1 MEREECPD
9 KETRPCEGNPAAQ
22 VVVVGRGYANILNMV
37 RSFGQAG
44 FAVDVLRVFKNPA
57 SAKRP
62 LLSMKPEA
70 SSRYVRRYEQC
81 VAPQGSRVA
90 QALLGFAQPGAKKLL
105 VPVDDFVALAID
117 QAREELSPHFLLPS
131 VGGDTAHPLSFYTRK
146 DVQKAMAQE
155 AGLSV
160 VAGRVLDTKAWR
172 PEDAR
177 GISFPCF
184 VKPNVSALSSKAK
197 IARCDT
203 PEQLDA
209 ALARYALDGE
219 GEALVEDCVDVA
231 EELSVIGVCMDG
243 ASHSPAFVRSL
254 VGGRGQRR
262 GVMLTGEVLPA
273 SMLGGIAP
281 ACDRLVQATGFE
293 GVFDIDL
300 LVARD
305 GSVYFA
311 ELNFRPG
318 ASTYALVAAGANLP
332 GAFARFALTG
342 SLDDAPLN
350 ATISRTVFANE
361 KVLLEECATG
371 GMTPSAMRKL
381 MREADITFIRNEED
395 PTPYRVFAGFER
407 KARLLWLCAKMRKFI
422 R

>member
-1 MEREECPD
+1 M
-9 KETRPCEGNPAAQ
+9 
-22 VVVVGRGYANILNMV
+22 
-37 RSFGQAG
+37 
-44 FAVDVLRVFKNPA
+44 
-57 SAKRP
+57 
-62 LLSMKPEA
+62 
-70 SSRYVRRYEQC
+70 
-81 VAPQGSRVA
+81 
-90 QALLGFAQPGAKKLL
+90 
-105 VPVDDFVALAID
+105 
-117 QAREELSPHFLLPS
+117 
-131 VGGDTAHPLSFYTRK
+131 RK
-146 DVQKAMAQE
+146 DVQKAMALE

-160 VAGRVLDTKAWR
+160 VAGRVVDAADWCS
-172 PEDAR
+172 EDAR
-177 GISFPCF
+177 AVRFPCF

-203 PEQLDA
+203 PEQLAA
-209 ALARYALDGE
+209 ALARYARDGE
-219 GEALVEDCVDVA
+219 EEALVEDCVDVA

-273 SMLGGIAP
+273 SMLGDIAP

-371 GMTPSAMRKL
+371 GMTPSAMRRL
-381 MREADITFIRNEED
+381 MHEADITFIRNEED
-395 PTPYRVFAGFER
+395 PAPYRVFAGFER
-407 KARLLWLCAKMRKFI
+407 KARLLWLRAKMRKLV

>member
-9 KETRPCEGNPAAQ
+9 KETRPCEEDPAAQ

-81 VAPQGSRVA
+81 VAPEGSRVA

-243 ASHSPAFVRSL
+243 VSHSPAFVRSL

-281 ACDRLVQATGFE
+281 ACDRLVQSTGFE

-407 KARLLWLCAKMRKFI
+407 KARLLWLRAKMRKLM

>member
-1 MEREECPD
+1 
-9 KETRPCEGNPAAQ
+9 
-22 VVVVGRGYANILNMV
+22 
-37 RSFGQAG
+37 
-44 FAVDVLRVFKNPA
+44 
-57 SAKRP
+57 
-62 LLSMKPEA
+62 
-70 SSRYVRRYEQC
+70 
-81 VAPQGSRVA
+81 
-90 QALLGFAQPGAKKLL
+90 
-105 VPVDDFVALAID
+105 
-117 QAREELSPHFLLPS
+117 
-131 VGGDTAHPLSFYTRK
+131 
-146 DVQKAMAQE
+146 
-155 AGLSV
+155 
-160 VAGRVLDTKAWR
+160 
-172 PEDAR
+172 
-177 GISFPCF
+177 
-184 VKPNVSALSSKAK
+184 
-197 IARCDT
+197 
-203 PEQLDA
+203 
-209 ALARYALDGE
+209 
-219 GEALVEDCVDVA
+219 
-231 EELSVIGVCMDG
+231 MDG

-361 KVLLEECATG
+361 KVLQEEGATG
-371 GMTPSAMRKL
+371 GMAPSAMRRL
-381 MREADITFIRNEED
+381 LHEADIAFIRNEED
-395 PTPYRVFAGFER
+395 PAPYRVFAGFER
-407 KARLLWLCAKMRKFI
+407 KARLLWLRAKMRKLM

>member
-9 KETRPCEGNPAAQ
+9 KETRPCEEDPAAQ

-62 LLSMKPEA
+62 LLSVKPEA

-81 VAPQGSRVA
+81 VAPEGSRVA

-131 VGGDTAHPLSFYTRK
+131 VGGDAAHPLSFYMRK

-160 VAGRVLDTKAWR
+160 VAGRVVDAKAWR
-172 PEDAR
+172 PEEAR

-209 ALARYALDGE
+209 ALARYARDGE

-243 ASHSPAFVRSL
+243 VSHSPAFVRSL

-281 ACDRLVQATGFE
+281 ACDRLVRSTGFE

-350 ATISRTVFANE
+350 ATVSRTVFANE

-371 GMTPSAMRKL
+371 GMTPRRMREL
-381 MREADITFIRNEED
+381 MREADIAFIRNDGD
-395 PTPYRVFAGFER
+395 PGPYDVFAGFER
-407 KARLLWLCAKMRKFI
+407 KARLLWLRAKMRKLV

>member
-81 VAPQGSRVA
+81 VAPEGSRVA

-371 GMTPSAMRKL
+371 GMAPSAMRRL
-381 MREADITFIRNEED
+381 MHEADIAFIRNEED
-395 PTPYRVFAGFER
+395 PAPYRVFAGFER
-407 KARLLWLCAKMRKFI
+407 KARLLWLRAKMRKLM

>member
-81 VAPQGSRVA
+81 VAPEGSRVA

-281 ACDRLVQATGFE
+281 ACDRLVQSTGFE

-407 KARLLWLCAKMRKFI
+407 KARLLWLCAKMRKLI

>member
-9 KETRPCEGNPAAQ
+9 KETRPCEEDPAAQ

-117 QAREELSPHFLLPS
+117 QAREDLSPHFLLPS

-160 VAGRVLDTKAWR
+160 VAGRVVDAADWCS
-172 PEDAR
+172 EDAR
-177 GISFPCF
+177 AVRFPCF

-203 PEQLDA
+203 PEQLAA
-209 ALARYALDGE
+209 ALARYARDGE
-219 GEALVEDCVDVA
+219 EEALVEDCVDVA

-273 SMLGGIAP
+273 SMLGDIAP

-371 GMTPSAMRKL
+371 GMTPSAMRRL
-381 MREADITFIRNEED
+381 MHEADITFIRNEED
-395 PTPYRVFAGFER
+395 PAPYRVFAGFER
-407 KARLLWLCAKMRKFI
+407 KARLLWLRAKMRKLV

>member
-9 KETRPCEGNPAAQ
+9 KETRPCEEDPAAQ

-81 VAPQGSRVA
+81 VAPEGSRVA

-243 ASHSPAFVRSL
+243 VSHSPAFVRSL

-281 ACDRLVQATGFE
+281 ACDRLVQSTGFE

-371 GMTPSAMRKL
+371 GMAPSAMRRL
-381 MREADITFIRNEED
+381 MHEADIAFIRNEED
-395 PTPYRVFAGFER
+395 PAPYRVFAGFER
-407 KARLLWLCAKMRKFI
+407 KARLLWLRAKMRKLM

>member
-1 MEREECPD
+1 MEREECPG
-9 KETRPCEGNPAAQ
+9 KETRPCEEGPAAQ

-44 FAVDVLRVFKNPA
+44 FSVDVLRVFKNPA
-57 SAKRP
+57 STKRP

-70 SSRYVRRYEQC
+70 ASKYVRRYAQC
-81 VAPQGSRVA
+81 VAPQGSLVA
-90 QALLGFAQPGAKKLL
+90 QALLDLAQPAAKKLL
-105 VPVDDFVALAID
+105 VPVDDYVALAID
-117 QAREELSPHFLLPS
+117 QAREALSPHFLLPG
-131 VGGDTAHPLSFYTRK
+131 VGEDPAHPLDFYMRK
-146 DVQKAMAQE
+146 DVQKTMAQA
-155 AGLSV
+155 AGLDV
-160 VAGRVLDTKAWR
+160 VPGRVVDAADWR
-172 PEDAR
+172 PEDASAVR
-177 GISFPCF
+177 FPCF

-203 PEQLDA
+203 PEQLAA
-209 ALARYALDGE
+209 ALARYARDGE
-219 GEALVEDCVDVA
+219 EEALVEDCVDVV
-231 EELSVIGVCMDG
+231 EELSVIGVCMG
-243 ASHSPAFVRSL
+243 GVSYSPAFVRSL
-254 VGGRGQRR
+254 VGGKGQRR

-332 GAFARFALTG
+332 GAFARFALSG
-342 SLDDAPLN
+342 ARDDASLRVP
-350 ATISRTVFANE
+350 ISRTVFANE

-371 GMTPSAMRKL
+371 GMAPRR
-381 MREADITFIRNEED
+381 MRELMHGADITFIRNSED
-395 PTPYRVFAGFER
+395 PGPYRVFQAFEC
-407 KARLLWLCAKMRKFI
+407 KARLFWLRAKMRKLF

>member
-9 KETRPCEGNPAAQ
+9 KETRPCEEDPAAQ

-131 VGGDTAHPLSFYTRK
+131 VGGDTAHPLSFYMRK

-273 SMLGGIAP
+273 SMLGDIAP

-395 PTPYRVFAGFER
+395 PAPYRVFAGFER
-407 KARLLWLCAKMRKFI
+407 KARLLWLRAKMRKLV

>member
-1 MEREECPD
+1 
-9 KETRPCEGNPAAQ
+9 
-22 VVVVGRGYANILNMV
+22 
-37 RSFGQAG
+37 
-44 FAVDVLRVFKNPA
+44 NPA

-62 LLSMKPEA
+62 LLSVKPEA

-81 VAPQGSRVA
+81 VAPEGRRVA
-90 QALLGFAQPGAKKLL
+90 QALLGFVQPGAKKLL

-131 VGGDTAHPLSFYTRK
+131 VGGDTAHPLSFYMRK
-146 DVQKAMAQE
+146 DVQKAMALE

-160 VAGRVLDTKAWR
+160 VAGRVVDTKAWR
-172 PEDAR
+172 PEEAR

-318 ASTYALVAAGANLP
+318 ASTYALVEAGANLP

-371 GMTPSAMRKL
+371 GMAPSAMRRL
-381 MREADITFIRNEED
+381 MHEADITFIRNEED
-395 PTPYRVFAGFER
+395 PAPYRVFAGFER
-407 KARLLWLCAKMRKFI
+407 KARLLWLRAKMRKLV

>member
-1 MEREECPD
+1 MKREECPG
-9 KETRPCEGNPAAQ
+9 KETRPREEGPAAQ

-44 FAVDVLRVFKNPA
+44 FSVDVLRVFKNPA
-57 SAKRP
+57 STKRP

-70 SSRYVRRYEQC
+70 ASKYVRRYAQC
-81 VAPQGSRVA
+81 VAPQGSQVA
-90 QALLGFAQPGAKKLL
+90 RALLDLAQPGAKKLL

-117 QAREELSPHFLLPS
+117 QAREALTPYFLLPG
-131 VGGDTAHPLSFYTRK
+131 VGKDPAHPLSFYMRK
-146 DVQKAMAQE
+146 DVQKAMAQA

-160 VAGRVLDTKAWR
+160 LAGRVVDAADWR

-177 GISFPCF
+177 AVRFPCF

-209 ALARYALDGE
+209 ALARYARDGE

-231 EELSVIGVCMDG
+231 EELSVIGVSMDG
-243 ASHSPAFVRSL
+243 VSHSPAFVRSL

-332 GAFARFALTG
+332 GAFARYALTG
-342 SLDDAPLN
+342 ALDDAPLK
-350 ATISRTVFANE
+350 ASIPRTVFANE

-371 GMTPSAMRKL
+371 GMTPRRMREL
-381 MREADITFIRNEED
+381 MREADIAFIRNDGD
-395 PTPYRVFAGFER
+395 PGPYGVFAGFER
-407 KARLLWLCAKMRKFI
+407 KARLLWLRAKMRKLV

>member
-9 KETRPCEGNPAAQ
+9 KETRPCEEDPAAQ

-117 QAREELSPHFLLPS
+117 QAREDLSPHFLLPS
-131 VGGDTAHPLSFYTRK
+131 VGGGTAHPLSFYMRK
-146 DVQKAMAQE
+146 DVQKAMALE

-160 VAGRVLDTKAWR
+160 VAGRVVDAADWCS
-172 PEDAR
+172 EDAR
-177 GISFPCF
+177 AVRFPCF

-203 PEQLDA
+203 PEQLAA
-209 ALARYALDGE
+209 ALARYARDGE
-219 GEALVEDCVDVA
+219 EEALVEDCVDVA

-273 SMLGGIAP
+273 SMLGDIAP

-350 ATISRTVFANE
+350 ATISRTVFADE

-371 GMTPSAMRKL
+371 GMTPSAMRRL
-381 MREADITFIRNEED
+381 MHEADITFIRNEED
-395 PTPYRVFAGFER
+395 PAPYRVFAGFER
-407 KARLLWLCAKMRKFI
+407 KARLLWLRAKMRKLV

>member
-1 MEREECPD
+1 MEREEFPD
-9 KETRPCEGNPAAQ
+9 KETRPYEEGPAAQ

-70 SSRYVRRYEQC
+70 SSKYVRRYSQC

-90 QALLGFAQPGAKKLL
+90 QALLDFAQPGAKKLL

-117 QAREELSPHFLLPS
+117 QAREDLSPHFLLPS
-131 VGGDTAHPLSFYTRK
+131 VGGDTAQPLSFYMRK
-146 DVQKAMAQE
+146 DVQKTMAQA
-155 AGLSV
+155 AGLDV
-160 VAGRVLDTKAWR
+160 VAGRVVDAADWR
-172 PEDAR
+172 PEDACAVR
-177 GISFPCF
+177 FPCF

-203 PEQLDA
+203 PEQLAA
-209 ALARYALDGE
+209 ALARYARDGE
-219 GEALVEDCVDVA
+219 EEALVEDCVDVA
-231 EELSVIGVCMDG
+231 EELSVIGVCMG
-243 ASHSPAFVRSL
+243 GVSHSPAFVRSL
-254 VGGRGQRR
+254 VGGKGQRR
-262 GVMLTGEVLPA
+262 GVMLTGEVIPA
-273 SMLGGIAP
+273 NMLGDIAP
-281 ACDRLVQATGFE
+281 ACNRLVQATGFE

-305 GSVYFA
+305 GSVFFA

-332 GAFARFALTG
+332 GAFARFALG
-342 SLDDAPLN
+342 GALDEAPLN
-350 ATISRTVFANE
+350 TPVSRTVFANE

-371 GMTPSAMRKL
+371 GMTPSR
-381 MREADITFIRNEED
+381 MRELMHGVDINFIRNAED
-395 PTPYRVFAGFER
+395 PGPYRVFQTFER
-407 KARLLWLCAKMRKFI
+407 KAWLLWLRAKMRKLV

>member
-146 DVQKAMAQE
+146 DVQKAMALE

-160 VAGRVLDTKAWR
+160 VAGRVVDTKAWR
-172 PEDAR
+172 PEEAR

-209 ALARYALDGE
+209 ALARYARDGE
-219 GEALVEDCVDVA
+219 GEVLVEDCVDVA

-243 ASHSPAFVRSL
+243 VSHSPAFVRSL

-407 KARLLWLCAKMRKFI
+407 KARLLWLRAKMRKLV

>member
-9 KETRPCEGNPAAQ
+9 KETRPCEEDPAAQ

-371 GMTPSAMRKL
+371 GMTPSAMRRL
-381 MREADITFIRNEED
+381 MHEADITFIRNEED
-395 PTPYRVFAGFER
+395 PAPYRVFAGFER
-407 KARLLWLCAKMRKFI
+407 KARLLWLRAKMRKLM

>member
-9 KETRPCEGNPAAQ
+9 KETRPCEEDPAAQ

-81 VAPQGSRVA
+81 VAPEGSRVA

-407 KARLLWLCAKMRKFI
+407 KARLLWLCAKMRKLI

>member
-9 KETRPCEGNPAAQ
+9 KETRPCEEDPAAQ

-70 SSRYVRRYEQC
+70 ASRYVRRYEQC
-81 VAPQGSRVA
+81 VAPEGSRVA

-131 VGGDTAHPLSFYTRK
+131 VGGDTAHPLSFYMRK

-160 VAGRVLDTKAWR
+160 VAGRVIDTKAWR
-172 PEDAR
+172 LEEAR

-209 ALARYALDGE
+209 ALARYARDGE

-243 ASHSPAFVRSL
+243 VSHSPAFVRSL

-281 ACDRLVQATGFE
+281 ACDRLVQSTGFE

-371 GMTPSAMRKL
+371 GMAPSAMRRL
-381 MREADITFIRNEED
+381 MHEADIAFIRNEED
-395 PTPYRVFAGFER
+395 PAPYRVFAGFER
-407 KARLLWLCAKMRKFI
+407 KARLLWLRAKMRKLM

>member
-70 SSRYVRRYEQC
+70 SSRYVRRDEQC
-81 VAPQGSRVA
+81 VAPEGSRVA

-407 KARLLWLCAKMRKFI
+407 KARLLWLCAKMRKLI